1 MQLPYFLQ
9 NRRNQIIVGVVT
21 FILITMMA
29 VILWPRSATPL
40 PVDTTP
46 VSLTWWKPFYGNE
59 TYSDT
64 INDFKKI
71 YPNVNI
77 QIVTQ
82 QYNTEYYQNLIADI
96 AKNAGPDI
104 FTLRND
110 DLPAYKEYMTPIR
123 QFQGAQLAKYKT
135 DFADLVVRETMD
147 RDKVFAITSYVDN
160 LALYYN
166 KTILAQSG
174 VAIVPSTWAE
184 LDGQLNKIN
193 KRSATD
199 LNFTQSAIS
208 LGTGGRS
215 ADGIPNINRLQDILP
230 MLIFQQGGQLFDYQQ
245 NRSVFGNNK
254 NSSDVNSGLSTG
266 QNFNTDTSIDVNS
279 PTYKAMKFYADF
291 ANPQSNRYS
300 WNNASPNNVDAFVE
314 GKLAYILHYSYF
326 QDTIASR
333 NSRLQYGVA
342 PMPQLD
348 TNFKKTYGFYFMDG
362 INRNLETDPT
372 KAKKREAAERFLY
385 FLSLPEQQRKF
396 VTKTSLPAARKDI
409 VNEQLNGDEKLRVFA
424 AGSLFSDNYYK
435 PDVQATEKIW
445 NDLFERVW
453 YGGETLDSSLKK
465 SIIQYNTLVISGP
478 KLQN

>member
-1 MQLPYFLQ
+1 
-9 NRRNQIIVGVVT
+9 
-21 FILITMMA
+21 MA

-254 NSSDVNSGLSTG
+254 NASDVNSGLSTG
-266 QNFNTDTSIDVNS
+266 QNFNTDTSIDINS

-372 KAKKREAAERFLY
+372 KAKKREASERFLY

>member
-21 FILITMMA
+21 FIIITMMA

-254 NSSDVNSGLSTG
+254 NASDVNSGLSTG
-266 QNFNTDTSIDVNS
+266 QNFNTDTSIDINS

-372 KAKKREAAERFLY
+372 KAKKREASERFLY